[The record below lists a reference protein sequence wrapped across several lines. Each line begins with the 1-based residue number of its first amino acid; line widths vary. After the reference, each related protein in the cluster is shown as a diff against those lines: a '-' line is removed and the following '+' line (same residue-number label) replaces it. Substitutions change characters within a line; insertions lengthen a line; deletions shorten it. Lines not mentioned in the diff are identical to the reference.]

1 MTGLVTPT
9 EPVPLAELGRV
20 HFVGI
25 GGAGM
30 SGIARIMLARG
41 AEVSGSDSGASAA
54 LDELA
59 ALGARVHVGHAAGQL
74 GDADT
79 LVVSSAIRDSNPELA
94 EARRRGLRVL
104 HRAAALASLMFG
116 RRVIAVTGTHGKTTT
131 TSMIT
136 TVLLETGARPAY
148 AIGGV
153 LAATGTGAAD
163 GPGADFVAEADESD
177 GSFLMYAPDIAV
189 VTNVE
194 ADHLDN
200 YGTEQA
206 YRASFGRFLAKI
218 KPGGLLVTSADDPG
232 AGDLAVQARALGLRV
247 VTFGESPSADYL
259 VANVTASG
267 METSLSVQS
276 QSPSFGRI
284 DLDLRLS
291 VPGHHNA
298 LNAAAAFAAAVEL
311 GIEPA
316 LAARALASYR
326 GAARRLEP
334 KGEAGGVRVL
344 DTYAH
349 HPTELAADLR
359 AAREVLAGTGRVIA
373 VFQPH
378 LYSRTR
384 IFAAEFGAALGLAD
398 EAVVLDVYA
407 AREDPEPGVT
417 GRLVANAVPGGAAHY
432 VTEFGDVPKVVAALA
447 APGDLVLTMGAGDIT
462 RMGPLVLTEI
472 AASAAGRGGA
482 TRRRPPRRRG
492 RHPLRARSRQRAP
505 FRQQALR
512 RRPSTSGSCRAG
524 AQPAAGA
531 GRAGGEARPRA
542 AAGGGAGP
550 AGARPSS
557 PSPGSRSWSGPPGRC
572 SATGYS
578 SSGRSR

>member
-1 MTGLVTPT
+1 MGLVTPT
-9 EPVPLAELGRV
+9 EPVPLDELGRV

-30 SGIARIMLARG
+30 SGIARIMLDRG
-41 AEVSGSDSGASAA
+41 TKVSGSDSGASAA

-131 TSMIT
+131 TSMIA

-148 AIGGV
+148 AIGGL

-163 GPGADFVAEADESD
+163 GQGGDFVAEADESD
-177 GSFLMYAPDIAV
+177 GSFLMYAPDLAV
-189 VTNVE
+189 VTNIE

-200 YGTEQA
+200 YGTEEA
-206 YRASFGRFLAKI
+206 YRASFADFLARI

-232 AGDLAVQARALGLRV
+232 TGDLAARARAHGVRV
-247 VTFGESPSADYL
+247 VTFGESPDADYL
-259 VANVTASG
+259 VTGITTTGMAASLTIRG
-267 METSLSVQS
+267 AAGAGRETVAGESK
-276 QSPSFGRI
+276 PRSFGRI
-284 DLDLRLS
+284 DVDLLLG
-291 VPGHHNA
+291 VPGQHNA

-311 GIEPA
+311 GISP
-316 LAARALASYR
+316 ARAAAALGRYR

-359 AAREVLAGTGRVIA
+359 AVREVIGGRGTGGTGRVIA

-398 EAVVLDVYA
+398 EVVVLDVYA

-417 GRLVANAVPGGAAHY
+417 GRLVADAVPGGAARY
-432 VTEFGDVPKVVAALA
+432 VAEFGEVPKVVAALA

-462 RMGPLVLTEI
+462 RMGPLVLAEI
-472 AASAAGRGGA
+472 AAM
-482 TRRRPPRRRG
+482 
-492 RHPLRARSRQRAP
+492 AP
-505 FRQQALR
+505 
-512 RRPSTSGSCRAG
+512 
-524 AQPAAGA
+524 GA
-531 GRAGGEARPRA
+531 G
-542 AAGGGAGP
+542 
-550 AGARPSS
+550 
-557 PSPGSRSWSGPPGRC
+557 SRGPGR
-572 SATGYS
+572 S
-578 SSGRSR
+578 

>member
-1 MTGLVTPT
+1 MGLVTPT
-9 EPVPLAELGRV
+9 EPVPLDELGRV

-41 AEVSGSDSGASAA
+41 TKVSGSDSGASAT

-59 ALGARVHVGHAAGQL
+59 ALGARVHVGHAVGQV

-79 LVVSSAIRDSNPELA
+79 VVVSSAIRDSNPELA

-104 HRAAALASLMFG
+104 HRAAALASLMHG
-116 RRVIAVTGTHGKTTT
+116 RRVVAVTGTHGKTTT
-131 TSMIT
+131 TSMIA
-136 TVLLETGARPAY
+136 TVLLATGAGPAY
-148 AIGGV
+148 AIGGL
-153 LAATGTGAAD
+153 LAATGAGAAD
-163 GPGADFVAEADESD
+163 GPGPDFVAEADESD
-177 GSFLMYAPDIAV
+177 GSFLMYAPDVAV

-200 YGTEQA
+200 YGTEEA
-206 YRASFGRFLAKI
+206 YRASFADFLAKV
-218 KPGGLLVTSADDPG
+218 KPGGVLVTSADDPG
-232 AGDLAVQARALGLRV
+232 TGDLAAPARARGLRV
-247 VTFGESPSADYL
+247 VTFGESPEADYR
-259 VANVTASG
+259 VTRVTASG
-267 METSLSVQS
+267 METSLTIRPPSDNSNKRVS
-276 QSPSFGRI
+276 ATSGAPTAADGRETVTEESTPKSFGSV
-284 DLDLRLS
+284 DLDLVIG

-311 GIEPA
+311 GVEPA
-316 LAARALASYR
+316 RAAAALASYR

-359 AAREVLAGTGRVIA
+359 AAREITAGSGRVIA

-384 IFAAEFGAALGLAD
+384 IFAADFGAALGLAD

-417 GRLVANAVPGGAAHY
+417 GRLVADAVPGGAAHY
-432 VTEFGDVPKVVAALA
+432 VPEFGDVPKVVAALG

-462 RMGPLVLTEI
+462 TMGPLVL
-472 AASAAGRGGA
+472 AALAD
-482 TRRRPPRRRG
+482 PP
-492 RHPLRARSRQRAP
+492 PEP
-505 FRQQALR
+505 D
-512 RRPSTSGSCRAG
+512 
-524 AQPAAGA
+524 
-531 GRAGGEARPRA
+531 
-542 AAGGGAGP
+542 
-550 AGARPSS
+550 
-557 PSPGSRSWSGPPGRC
+557 SPGPGRP
-572 SATGYS
+572 
-578 SSGRSR
+578 